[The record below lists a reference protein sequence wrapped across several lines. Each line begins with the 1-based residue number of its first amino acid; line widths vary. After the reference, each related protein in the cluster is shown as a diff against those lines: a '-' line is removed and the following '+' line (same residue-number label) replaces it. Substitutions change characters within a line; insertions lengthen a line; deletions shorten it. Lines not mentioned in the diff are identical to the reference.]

1 MDKIYFNICTGW
13 YLEDDLDIKVSF
25 QAFLECSN
33 VFCLNYSSFG
43 RLFHSF
49 IILIKKECL

>member
-1 MDKIYFNICTGW
+1 MAKIYFNICTGW